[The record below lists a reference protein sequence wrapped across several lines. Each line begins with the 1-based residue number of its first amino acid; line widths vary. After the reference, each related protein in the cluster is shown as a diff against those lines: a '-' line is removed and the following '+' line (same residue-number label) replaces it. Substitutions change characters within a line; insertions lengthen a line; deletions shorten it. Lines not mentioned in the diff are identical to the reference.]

1 MSDVTQ
7 LSMAAKIS
15 FLINIVIN
23 IVICPFTVLL
33 NVLVIVAVKRRPRL
47 QRNSNILLACLA
59 ATDTAT
65 GLLTQP
71 SDILYMILKLSG
83 IGDKGAGPTILDF
96 HNSSL
101 RALFV
106 CSSLHLMLVTFER
119 IIAIKFTMHYNAL
132 VTKDKLKVVVAVFWF
147 LSVSSEVVN
156 HVTGQTLYSNVL
168 TALTLV
174 SCVLFMSISYLL
186 LYQETRR
193 HQKRMKKEQ
202 IPLEEVERFR
212 KESKALKT
220 TVFVV
225 GAVLLCFFP
234 AFIFLSLVL
243 HFSGAVLIQSSLFYV
258 VTPFIRTSGM
268 LNSFL
273 NPLIYCLRQK
283 EMRQFVLRFLRFPT
297 EIQVVQPIDNY

>member
-7 LSMAAKIS
+7 LSMAAQIS
-15 FLINIVIN
+15 FLINIIIN
-23 IVICPFTVLL
+23 VVICPFTVLL
-33 NVLVIVAVKRRPRL
+33 NVLVIMAVKRRPRL

-71 SDILYMILKLSG
+71 SDILYMILKLSRT
-83 IGDKGAGPTILDF
+83 GDKGAGSRVLDF

-119 IIAIKFTMHYNAL
+119 ITAIKFTMHYNAV

-283 EMRQFVLRFLRFPT
+283 ELRQFVLRFLRFPT
-297 EIQVVQPIDNY
+297 AIQVVQPIDNY

>member
-7 LSMAAKIS
+7 LSMPAQIS
-15 FLINIVIN
+15 FLINIIIN

-33 NVLVIVAVKRRPRL
+33 NVLVIMAVKRRPRL

-119 IIAIKFTMHYNAL
+119 ITAIKFTMHYNAV

-202 IPLEEVERFR
+202 IP
-212 KESKALKT
+212 
-220 TVFVV
+220 
-225 GAVLLCFFP
+225 AVLLCFFP
-234 AFIFLSLVL
+234 AFIFLSVL
-243 HFSGAVLIQSSLFYV
+243 LYFSGVVVMQSSLFYV

-297 EIQVVQPIDNY
+297 AIQVVQPIDN